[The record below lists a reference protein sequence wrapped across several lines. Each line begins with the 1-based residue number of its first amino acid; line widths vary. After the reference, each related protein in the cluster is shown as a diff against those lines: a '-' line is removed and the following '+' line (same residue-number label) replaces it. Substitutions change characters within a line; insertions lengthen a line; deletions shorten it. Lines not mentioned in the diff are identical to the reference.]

1 VGEGKIAFGKGLDV
15 GTVNLVAAEQNE
27 QGEVVLRLK
36 RNAFIDVP
44 VDAYTKN
51 MLTRLKV
58 PYVVQGKKM
67 YVLGDHAFE
76 LANVLNRNTRRPM
89 KDGLISP
96 KETDALP
103 VMKLLIGSILGE
115 PRTKDE
121 VAFYSVPGD
130 PIDSE
135 LSVVYH
141 KDLFDAVLRA
151 LGYKPSHII
160 EGHAIVFAE
169 LAEEDFTGIGISCG
183 GGMFNI
189 CVAYKSMPALFFSTS
204 RGGDWIDN
212 NVANVLGVKPAKASM
227 IKEKGVDLMK
237 PKNREEDAI
246 AIYYRNLINY
256 TLNNIK
262 ERFLA
267 AENMPSFPDPISI
280 VFSGGTSMAGN
291 FIELVRAV
299 YKEMEF
305 PIPIKEIR
313 MASDP
318 LNATAK
324 GALTAALLETAQ
336 AES

>member
-1 VGEGKIAFGKGLDV
+1 VGIRYGKGLDV
-15 GTVNLVAAEQNE
+15 GTCNLVAAEENE
-27 QGEVVLRLK
+27 KGEIILRPK

-44 VDAYTKN
+44 IDNYTKN
-51 MLTRLKV
+51 MLTRLNV

-96 KETDALP
+96 KEADALP
-103 VMKLLIGSILGE
+103 VMKLLIGSILGD
-115 PRTKDE
+115 PRIKDE
-121 VAFYSVPGD
+121 VCYYSVPGD

-160 EGHAIVFAE
+160 EGHAIVFAN
-169 LAEEDFTGIGISCG
+169 LAEEDFSGIGISCG

-204 RGGDWIDN
+204 RSGDWIDN
-212 NVANVLGVKPAKASM
+212 NVANVLGIKPAKASM
-227 IKEKGVDLMK
+227 IKEKGVDLMH
-237 PKNREEDAI
+237 PKTREEDAI
-246 AIYYRNLINY
+246 AIYYKNLVVY
-256 TLNNIK
+256 SLTNIK

-280 VFSGGTSMAGN
+280 VFAGGTSMAGN

-299 YKEMEF
+299 FKDMEKEF
-305 PIPIKEIR
+305 PIPVKQLR
-313 MASDP
+313 MAEDP
-318 LNATAK
+318 FNSTAK
-324 GALTAALLETAQ
+324 GALTAALLETA
-336 AES
+336 AAS